1 MVNSG
6 DKIVVAVSGGPDSVC
21 LLKILFQLQR
31 WLNISLIVAH
41 LNHGLR
47 PKEDERETEFVANLS
62 RSLNLT
68 LAYDKADNL
77 TKAHGS
83 SIEEKARK
91 IRYQFLEK
99 VLDEYHAQKVALGHN
114 MNDQAETVLMHLLR
128 GTGPTGLSGIPP
140 IRQKRF
146 IRPLID
152 ITRDEIHT
160 YLKQKDIS
168 FMMDSSNLEKRYL
181 RNKLRLELIPLLLNY
196 QPRLIEHL
204 GELASLCR
212 QEDQFM
218 EEEAK
223 KGLQMVTLDSSG
235 HSLELSL
242 DTFKGLSTPLRY
254 RILRQAIKQVK
265 GDLRRIDIG
274 HIKAIIDL
282 ADSVRP
288 QIRMNLP
295 EDLMVKRI
303 YDRLRFSLGTEIE
316 TEDFSYHIKDS
327 GVFKIPEINQTLS
340 LEEIPKEDFSSSP
353 SPNEAFLD
361 LDRLKWP
368 LRVRNFRAGDKFIPF
383 GLNGFKKVK
392 DVFIDNKIPSEE
404 RKRIPI
410 LEDCNEI
417 VWLSGIR
424 IDNRYRIR
432 QRTKRIL
439 RCKIE

>member
-168 FMMDSSNLEKRYL
+168 FMMDSSNL
-181 RNKLRLELIPLLLNY
+181 
-196 QPRLIEHL
+196 
-204 GELASLCR
+204 
-212 QEDQFM
+212 
-218 EEEAK
+218 K
-223 KGLQMVTLDSSG
+223 KG
-235 HSLELSL
+235 
-242 DTFKGLSTPLRY
+242 
-254 RILRQAIKQVK
+254 I
-265 GDLRRIDIG
+265 
-274 HIKAIIDL
+274 
-282 ADSVRP
+282 
-288 QIRMNLP
+288 
-295 EDLMVKRI
+295 
-303 YDRLRFSLGTEIE
+303 
-316 TEDFSYHIKDS
+316 
-327 GVFKIPEINQTLS
+327 
-340 LEEIPKEDFSSSP
+340 
-353 SPNEAFLD
+353 
-361 LDRLKWP
+361 
-368 LRVRNFRAGDKFIPF
+368 
-383 GLNGFKKVK
+383 
-392 DVFIDNKIPSEE
+392 
-404 RKRIPI
+404 
-410 LEDCNEI
+410 
-417 VWLSGIR
+417 
-424 IDNRYRIR
+424 
-432 QRTKRIL
+432 
-439 RCKIE
+439 